1 MPAVREESLKTNSGL
16 VLQSE
21 WRAQQERANAK
32 RPDDDEE
39 DDLTQEEQDDLAITT
54 YCRELLRKAVRA
66 RRPFETF
73 DKVWDL
79 FKGVMFPVGMPKW
92 RGKIVLNKIRVIV
105 LFLQASMTDNKPRI
119 NVQPSMPGT
128 EKAANVVGKLVDR
141 AWDRVKAQSAHS
153 MAAFYGLVFG
163 TGFVKWGRDPTL
175 NGGRGGFFCDPVVPY
190 RMFFNPGCTC
200 VADAEYII
208 QHERKSLGWI
218 ARHFEKDYKRVK
230 RFAGGSTDLD
240 GMPSQRDLVQ
250 EGTPDVAGRY
260 AIHTAANMNGNTVRV
275 AREGSTMDPNDRD
288 LIDVYEFWLRDDAT
302 EDYETQ
308 KIVDGIPQV
317 EPIKNEDGTHVME
330 RAGGSKIVTNP
341 VTGQPMVMPALRPK
355 MRKVM
360 VEKKRPRY
368 PNGRTVLMAGPVKLR
383 DIPNPYEIDGFP
395 YADWRDV
402 DFGAVWGEGEPLAL
416 KDANIGMNRTATMTY
431 DNLNL
436 GGQLSWL
443 VSKTSG
449 ISPEQIKN
457 RPAAIFPVEDVNNA
471 MKAVERPSVSG
482 EFLNLY
488 NLLDK
493 ALPGLAGL
501 NDTIL
506 GGAPPSNVA
515 FATVD
520 NLTEQGAATIRLR
533 VRNLEKMYQRS
544 GEILAALIQQ
554 YASEDAH
561 QNDPLRREEV
571 PETRFE
577 SIPGEEGEEDR
588 IVAIVPPATSK
599 QVEWDFYTKA
609 MISGRLELSITP
621 DSSLATSPAGMF
633 NKLMT
638 LLDKKVVDVQYVGE
652 KLNLD
657 DFTEVMLRM
666 RAEAMLAAQ
675 AKKKPGPKTG
685 AAAGKEARPTAA
697 PTRHVPTQAQNAAV
711 R

>member
-1 MPAVREESLKTNSGL
+1 MAAVREEQLKTNKGL

-21 WRAQQERANAK
+21 WRAQQER
-32 RPDDDEE
+32 RRTEPVEDDEDE
-39 DDLTQEEQDDLAITT
+39 LTEEEQADLEITT

-79 FKGVMFPVGMPKW
+79 FKGVMFPPGLPKW

-105 LFLQASMTDNKPRI
+105 LFLQAAMTDNKPRI
-119 NVQPSMPGT
+119 NIQPAMPGT
-128 EKAANVVGKLVDR
+128 EGAANLIGKLVDR
-141 AWDRVKAQSAHS
+141 EWDRTGAQAAHS

-163 TGFVKWGRDPTL
+163 SGFVKWGRDPTL
-175 NGGRGGFFCDPVVPY
+175 NGGRGGFFCEPVVPY
-190 RMFFNPGCTC
+190 RLFFNPGCRNVRT
-200 VADAEYII
+200 AEYII
-208 QHERKSLGWI
+208 QHERLPLGWI
-218 ARHFEKDYKRVK
+218 ARHFKKDYKKVK
-230 RFAGGSTDLD
+230 KFAGGTSDMEGQANT
-240 GMPSQRDLVQ
+240 RDLVQ
-250 EGTPDVAGRY
+250 EGSPDVAGRY
-260 AIHTAANMNGNTVRV
+260 AVHTAMNMNGNTTRV
-275 AREGSTMDPNDRD
+275 AREGSTLDPNDRD

-302 EDYETQ
+302 EEYDTQ
-308 KIVDGIPQV
+308 VI
-317 EPIKNEDGTHVME
+317 EDGHGKVEAIPDPDGGYMME

-360 VEKKRPRY
+360 KKAERPRY

-383 DIPNPYEIDGFP
+383 DIPNPYECDGFP

-402 DFGAVWGEGEPLAL
+402 DFGSVWGEGEPLAL

-501 NDTIL
+501 NDAIM
-506 GGAPPSNVA
+506 GGAPPANTA

-533 VRNLEKMYQRS
+533 VRNFEGMFTRS
-544 GEILAALIQQ
+544 GEILASMIQQ
-554 YASEDAH
+554 FSGKNESD
-561 QNDPLRREEV
+561 NDPIRREEI

-577 SIPGEEGEEDR
+577 TVPGEEGEEPTV
-588 IVAIVPPATSK
+588 IAIVPPASAK
-599 QVEWDFYTKA
+599 RVEWDFYTKA
-609 MISGRLELSITP
+609 MLSGRIELSVTP

-638 LLDKKVVDVQYVGE
+638 LLDKKVVDPQYVGE

-657 DFTEVMLRM
+657 DFQEVLLRM
-666 RAEAMLAAQ
+666 RAEAALAAQ
-675 AKKKPGPKTG
+675 AKKKPGPKPG
-685 AAAGKEARPTAA
+685 AAATKEGRAA
-697 PTRHVPTQAQNAAV
+697 PPPTSHVPTRAAMAAV